1 MKREK
6 YAARPLSAA
15 AGVPFASADE
25 AWFWGVACLV
35 ARAEGARV
43 AADRGAV
50 ARPCEPV
57 DLVAGVERLARAG
70 RLGAGHVRALFRYGR
85 RAAPPDPRDRREET
99 AARLWDEALDRLAG
113 LWRRQGIVA

>member
-15 AGVPFASADE
+15 PGEPFASAAE

-43 AADRGAV
+43 VADRGAV
-50 ARPCEPV
+50 ARPCDPV

-85 RAAPPDPRDRREET
+85 RAAPPDPRDGTEAP
-99 AARLWDEALDRLAG
+99 AARLWDEALDRLGAV
-113 LWRRQGIVA
+113 WRRQGILA

>member
-6 YAARPLSAA
+6 YTARPLSGA
-15 AGVPFASADE
+15 AGTPFADAAE

-57 DLVAGVERLARAG
+57 DLLAGIERLARAG
-70 RLGAGHVRALFRYGR
+70 RLGAGHVRALFRYGK
-85 RAAPPDPRDRREET
+85 RAAPPDPRDGAEAS
-99 AARLWDEALDRLAG
+99 AARLWDEALDRLGA
-113 LWRRQGIVA
+113 LWRAKGIVA